1 MENDKWVYVGYILL
15 GYGSGSILFA
25 WLVPKLLLHMDITE
39 KPEDHNPGTFN
50 VFTQAGTAVGLTV
63 LVLELAKGFFPVW
76 AAGRNLSRNDWAFG
90 LVMAAPV
97 IGHAFPFWNVH
108 KGGKAIAVSFGV
120 LLGLAPDW
128 RALGI
133 LVCCYLFFSLVV
145 VVTPNLY
152 RSVITYGCVSFLSA
166 FLIPQR
172 SLVLGV
178 FLLSGMVVLRHGMQY
193 QREKFSVH
201 LGLKNKEQ
209 PDVPEKHR
217 GI

>member
-1 MENDKWVYVGYILL
+1 MENDKWAYVGYILL

-25 WLVPKLLLHMDITE
+25 WLIPKFLLHMDITE

-50 VFTQAGTAVGLTV
+50 VFTQAGTAVGLAV

-76 AAGRNLSRNDWAFG
+76 AAGRNLSRNDWAFS

-120 LLGLAPDW
+120 LLGLAPDC

-152 RSVITYGCVSFLSA
+152 RSVLTYGCVSLLSV
-166 FLIPQR
+166 LVIPQKT
-172 SLVLGV
+172 LVLGV
-178 FLLSGMVVLRHGMQY
+178 LLLSGVVILRHFMQY
-193 QREKFSVH
+193 RRENVSVH
-201 LGLKNKEQ
+201 VGLYHKKE
-209 PDVPEKHR
+209 DE
-217 GI
+217 GC